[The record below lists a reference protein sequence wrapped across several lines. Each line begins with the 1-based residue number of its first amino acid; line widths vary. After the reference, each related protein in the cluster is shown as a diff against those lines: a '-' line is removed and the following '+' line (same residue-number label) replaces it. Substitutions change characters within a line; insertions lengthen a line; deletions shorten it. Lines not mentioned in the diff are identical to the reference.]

1 MILPFDLNF
10 SVLELVDHACKL
22 RFEVGSFVH
31 VNDMTLCQFV
41 EHRAYFRQSS
51 SCCSLVSSLAQVA
64 HCITC
69 GFCIIMIVCFA
80 RCRLANT
87 LQRAFVICHLCCLFV
102 CILWALRG
110 SPAGDVIRKVILL
123 SGSPRIHNPWGKRS
137 SAKGNRTPIA
147 RMKILS
153 TNRYTMAPRFAL
165 SSEKACKSTAFF

>member
-1 MILPFDLNF
+1 MHKKKKNHHVILPFDLNF

-123 SGSPRIHNPWGKRS
+123 C